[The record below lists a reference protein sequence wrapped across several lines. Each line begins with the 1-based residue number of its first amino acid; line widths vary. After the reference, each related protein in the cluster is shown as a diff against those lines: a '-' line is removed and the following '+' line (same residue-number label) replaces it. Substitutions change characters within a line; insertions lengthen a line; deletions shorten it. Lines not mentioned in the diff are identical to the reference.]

1 MFLSTSTIL
10 APCHFW
16 VAEHFVAEV
25 KTFVVPG
32 NISASNKILQIHIMA
47 DCTPR
52 CHSLQHASD
61 IISVITRGTECQIKG
76 FLSTHCHN
84 SALLKDSMGRTAL
97 HIAASCGKKG
107 VVDWLIETKGADP
120 AVKDKESGWTAL
132 HRSMFYG
139 YIDGVIS
146 LLKHGSNLF
155 TQDKEGLSTL
165 DLAVKDRPA
174 HVVFQ
179 NTDPTEPYTWGD
191 NTNFT
196 LGHSSSHTKH
206 HPELV
211 DFFGRTGVYITQ
223 VVLCEFHSVFL
234 SQKGQ
239 VYTCGHGQGGRLGHG
254 DEQTCLIPRVVEG
267 LINHR
272 CCQVAAAKD
281 HTVVLTEDGYVY
293 TFGLNTYHQLGL
305 VPPPSNSTVPRQ
317 VQAKN
322 LKCRAV
328 IGVAAGSFHTVLWTK
343 EGLYTM
349 GLNGGQLGYLLDP
362 NGEQCIPA
370 PRQVSGLHHKET
382 VISLVSASDG
392 ATVCATEKG
401 DIYLLTEYQC
411 KKISSKHLN
420 LKKVLVSGGF
430 LNHKVCPQ
438 VLKEGGGQNIS
449 VLILDEAGRVFCW
462 RSATNATKQCRWAY
476 SRQVFMSDMTLNE
489 KGMMFITR
497 DGEGFTGLLL
507 GEGKK
512 NSEKKDVSF
521 SGNCNLI
528 DQLVISESS
537 PFERIRLEKLPFVHR
552 AVGITTDCKGRNFA
566 VLQSD
571 PKTSLYEIPSVSASC
586 FTEDF
591 GKLLADANEMDSIH
605 NVTFQVM
612 NRTFPVHKYILA
624 MRSDYFRKLFF
635 PEGDKS
641 ELLDIC
647 HKEDTMGCDLY
658 VLQNINPDYF
668 TCLLQYV
675 YTDTCDFLIQGYK
688 PRVLYKEEQKGHLI
702 SNLQGFVFLDDIKGT
717 TAYKVYRNNQVIG
730 MSGKKQ
736 KTKSKDTKKDKGATE
751 ENNPLK
757 MLQALAKKF
766 GLSGLSGRLDGVRL
780 ENGKIHVIHKIS
792 RNKPKFNQNKY
803 VNLCD
808 VTLRSKDGKEFACH
822 KCVLCAR
829 MEYFHSM
836 LSSTWIEASSGS
848 ALEMPINSD
857 VLQVLLGYIYT
868 DEAPAVKESQ
878 SIEFLCNVLAVAD
891 QLLVARL
898 KEMCE
903 VAITERLTIKN
914 AADLLEFAAMYN
926 AEQLKLS
933 CFQFIGLN
941 MPALLET
948 RSLEVLS
955 DDVLKELSDAYRKMI
970 PAMQRRIITPYL
982 DGPDISYLTS
992 QSEESSLLSTS
1003 DMEREFT
1010 SQEILLKKAKVKT
1023 KKKPRR
1029 RSENSGG
1036 YILSDVIQ
1044 SPPSSGWTTVGK
1056 TNSLESLQE
1065 FLTSDS
1071 EGSCVG
1077 VGSPRDL
1084 QSPDF
1089 LSGLHIDKSEV
1100 EYKTFVSEPKS
1111 SVATEDV
1118 TVSKEILV
1126 QVPSSP
1132 QIISQGR
1139 NGTSTSTIW
1148 AANIIS
1154 PSTHPAL
1161 NLRAIME
1168 MEENEEKCTAVP
1180 KTNASGNKLASHGAK
1195 LSQKQRKMIATAAK
1209 GASSG
1214 VSSEVSPSLKPTQLS
1229 PVTPTKKAGC
1239 AWTASLPCSPSAKS
1253 FSDVLLQE
1261 ENIVSS
1267 SHSSAI
1273 DVKNIDF
1280 KGTAS
1285 SKNEKTSELPSRVN
1299 SDPSGDCAPAL
1310 SKAEVHNPWSKAAV
1324 VSPPSKAPITFA
1336 TIVEE
1341 ELQQEAALTRSR
1353 EKPLALIQIE
1363 ESAIQDLLKHYEAFD
1378 NPDEFIL
1385 VERAPQG
1392 PVAAPMWNRQRLQSC

>member
-1 MFLSTSTIL
+1 MSVQVTKDLNFCT
-10 APCHFW
+10 
-16 VAEHFVAEV
+16 
-25 KTFVVPG
+25 
-32 NISASNKILQIHIMA
+32 MA

-61 IISVITRGTECQIKG
+61 IISVVTRGTESQVKG

-84 SALLKDSMGRTAL
+84 SALLKDNMGRTAL

-107 VVDWLIETKGADP
+107 VVEWLIENKGADP
-120 AVKDKESGWTAL
+120 ALKDKESGWTAL

-139 YIDGVIS
+139 YIDCVMS

-155 TQDKEGLSTL
+155 IQDKEGFSTL

-179 NTDPTEPYTWGD
+179 DTDPTEIYTWGD

-196 LGHSSSHTKH
+196 LGHGSSQTKH

-211 DFFGRTGVYITQ
+211 DYFGRTGIYVKQ

-267 LINHR
+267 LINHQ

-293 TFGLNTYHQLGL
+293 TFGLNTFHQLGL
-305 VPPPSNSTVPRQ
+305 VPSPPHSTVPRQ

-322 LKCRAV
+322 LKCRAI
-328 IGVAAGSFHTVLWTK
+328 IGVAAGNFHTVLWTK
-343 EGLYTM
+343 EGVYTM

-362 NGEQCIPA
+362 NGEKCISV
-370 PRQVSGLHHKET
+370 PRQVSALHHKET
-382 VISLVSASDG
+382 VISFVSASDG

-411 KKISSKHLN
+411 KKISSRHLN

-462 RSATNATKQCRWAY
+462 RSTTSATKQCRWAY
-476 SRQVFMSDMTLNE
+476 SHQMFMSNMTLNE
-489 KGMMFITR
+489 KGMMFITHN
-497 DGEGFTGLLL
+497 GEGFTGVLL
-507 GEGKK
+507 GDGKK
-512 NSEKKDVSF
+512 NTGKKDMSVSE
-521 SGNCNLI
+521 NCNLPN
-528 DQLVISESS
+528 QFGLSESS
-537 PFERIRLEKLPFVHR
+537 YERIRLEKLSVVHR
-552 AVGITTDCKGRNFA
+552 AVGIATDCKGRNFA

-591 GKLLADANEMDSIH
+591 GKLLADASEMDNIH
-605 NVTFQVM
+605 NVTFQVI

-635 PEGDKS
+635 PDGDKS
-641 ELLDIC
+641 EFLEIC
-647 HKEDTMGCDLY
+647 HKEDAVGCDLY
-658 VLQNINPDYF
+658 VLQNINPDHF
-668 TCLLQYV
+668 ACLLQYI

-688 PRVLYKEEQKGHLI
+688 PRVSYKEHKDPLI
-702 SNLQGFVFLDDIKGT
+702 CNLQDFGFLDDLKGSS
-717 TAYKVYRNNQVIG
+717 AYKVYRNNQVIG

-736 KTKSKDTKKDKGATE
+736 KTKNKDTKKDKGISE
-751 ENNPLK
+751 ESNPLK
-757 MLQALAKKF
+757 MLQVLAKKF

-780 ENGKIHVIHKIS
+780 ENGKIHVIHKLS
-792 RNKPKFNQNKY
+792 GNKPKFTQNKY

-836 LSSTWIEASSGS
+836 LCSTWIEASSDV
-848 ALEMPINSD
+848 ALQMPINSD
-857 VLQVLLGYIYT
+857 VLQVLLDYIYT
-868 DEAPAVKESQ
+868 DEAPSIKESE
-878 SIEFLCNVLAVAD
+878 SIEFLCNVLVVAD
-891 QLLVARL
+891 QLLVTRL

-903 VAITERLTIKN
+903 VAITERFTLKN
-914 AADLLEFAAMYN
+914 AADVLEFAAMYN

-941 MPALLET
+941 MPALLEA

-970 PAMQRRIITPYL
+970 PAMQRRVITPYL

-992 QSEESSLLSTS
+992 QSEESALLSAI
-1003 DMEREFT
+1003 DMDRAFT
-1010 SQEILLKKAKVKT
+1010 SQEILLKKAKVKA
-1023 KKKPRR
+1023 KKKPRK

-1036 YILSDVIQ
+1036 YILSDIIQ
-1044 SPPSSGWTTVGK
+1044 SPPSTGWTTVGK

-1100 EYKTFVSEPKS
+1100 DYKAFASETKS
-1111 SVATEDV
+1111 SFANENVK
-1118 TVSKEILV
+1118 VSKEMLV
-1126 QVPSSP
+1126 HMPSSP
-1132 QIISQGR
+1132 QIIPQSR
-1139 NGTSTSTIW
+1139 YDANTSPIW

-1154 PSTHPAL
+1154 PTTPPAL

-1168 MEENEEKCTAVP
+1168 MEENEEKCRAVS
-1180 KTNASGNKLASHGAK
+1180 KTSSSGNKLASHGAK

-1209 GASSG
+1209 ETSSG
-1214 VSSEVSPSLKPTQLS
+1214 VGSEGSPSFKLTPLIRT
-1229 PVTPTKKAGC
+1229 TPTKKTGC
-1239 AWTASLPCSPSAKS
+1239 PWTASLPCSPPPKS
-1253 FSDVLLQE
+1253 SHDVVLQDE
-1261 ENIVSS
+1261 KIVSS
-1267 SHSSAI
+1267 SHSSVP
-1273 DVKNIDF
+1273 DVKNADNP
-1280 KGTAS
+1280 
-1285 SKNEKTSELPSRVN
+1285 KNEKPSELPSRVT
-1299 SDPSGDCAPAL
+1299 SSPSEANFPAV
-1310 SKAEVHNPWSKAAV
+1310 SKAEVHNPWTKAAV
-1324 VSPPSKAPITFA
+1324 VSPPAKAPVTFA

-1341 ELQQEAALTRSR
+1341 ELQQEAALVRSR

-1363 ESAIQDLLKHYEAFD
+1363 ERAIQDLLKHYEALD
-1378 NPDEFIL
+1378 NPDEFIH

-1392 PVAAPMWNRQRLQSC
+1392 PLAAPMWNRQRLQSC